1 MAVVWRRQAEQ
12 DLQRI
17 FDFILE
23 HNPAAAQRVAERI
36 ERRVAELQAIRGL
49 AGAAGSPGRVSWSS
63 PARRTSWPIG
73 SRAGGSTFLLSC
85 MERADGRRASTS

>member
-23 HNPAAAQRVAERI
+23 NNPAAAQRVAERI
-36 ERRVAELQAIRGL
+36 ERRVAELQAHPR
-49 AGAAGSPGRVSWSS
+49 AGRRGRVAGTRELVVAGT
-63 PARRTSWPIG
+63 PYIVAYRVKGRRIDILAVLHGARRWP
-73 SRAGGSTFLLSC
+73 
-85 MERADGRRASTS
+85 ASFG

>member
-1 MAVVWRRQAEQ
+1 MALVWRRQAEQ

-36 ERRVAELQAIRGL
+36 ERRVAELQAHPR
-49 AGAAGSPGRVSWSS
+49 AGRRGRVAGTRELVVAGT
-63 PARRTSWPIG
+63 PYIVAYRVKGRRIDILAVLHGARRWP
-73 SRAGGSTFLLSC
+73 
-85 MERADGRRASTS
+85 ASFD

>member
-36 ERRVAELQAIRGL
+36 ERRVAELQAHPR
-49 AGAAGSPGRVSWSS
+49 AGRRGRVAGTRELVVAGT
-63 PARRTSWPIG
+63 PYIVAYRVKGRRIDILAVLHGARRWP
-73 SRAGGSTFLLSC
+73 
-85 MERADGRRASTS
+85 ASFD

>member
-1 MAVVWRRQAEQ
+1 MALVWRRQAEQ

-36 ERRVAELQAIRGL
+36 ERRVAELQAHPR
-49 AGAAGSPGRVSWSS
+49 AGRRGRVAGTRELVVAGT
-63 PARRTSWPIG
+63 PYIVAYRVKGRQIDILAVLHGARRWP
-73 SRAGGSTFLLSC
+73 
-85 MERADGRRASTS
+85 ASFD